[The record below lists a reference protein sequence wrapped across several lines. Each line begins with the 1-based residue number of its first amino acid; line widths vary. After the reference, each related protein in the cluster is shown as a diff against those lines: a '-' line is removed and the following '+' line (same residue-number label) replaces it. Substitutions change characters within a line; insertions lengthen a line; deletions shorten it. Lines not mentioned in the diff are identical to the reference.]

1 MYIEIMLKNCV
12 IVIPGT
18 SVITRM
24 SPEYMGLYPSAR
36 EYVTMH
42 GGLQIVNCVPAII
55 FSSSYCYSLDFA

>member
-18 SVITRM
+18 SVITWM
-24 SPEYMGLYPSAR
+24 SPKYMGLYPSAW

-42 GGLQIVNCVPAII
+42 GGLQIVN
-55 FSSSYCYSLDFA
+55 